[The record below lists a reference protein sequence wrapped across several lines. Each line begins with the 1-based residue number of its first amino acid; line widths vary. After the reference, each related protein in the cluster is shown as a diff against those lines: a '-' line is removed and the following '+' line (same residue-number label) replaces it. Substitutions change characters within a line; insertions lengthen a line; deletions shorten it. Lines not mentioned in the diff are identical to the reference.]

1 MNDAGFL
8 AEGQGPKGMNAMLQQ
23 EYKFS
28 ITLWKA
34 VRGVAAGAAVV
45 GGLAAIDYVQAS
57 DELKKLAPWAL
68 PVVLGL
74 LTGGRNWLKARNLG
88 SSGVIKVLIAA
99 LALPFL
105 PACNGKLPPPN
116 VGQPFLCT
124 GEAATPKAELITVK
138 DPVPDRYIVSLNRA
152 RTRTFNVR
160 QVEVFAAGFSGLV
173 NTRAIG
179 TSSFATSISDKSAI
193 NKLLVDPNVAF
204 VQQVQKLKLIE
215 PIKATAI
222 GSWGQDRIN
231 QRALPLDGN
240 DEHAATGKGVHAFV
254 IDTGCPAAPDLKT
267 CRQDHPEF
275 GPRYAAESL
284 SVITFGGVDDQNGHA
299 THVASTVGGSTFGIA
314 KEVTL
319 HSCRCLDKA
328 GSGDTEGV
336 ARCVAWT
343 KQAKLD
349 HPEWPVVANM
359 SLGGGI
365 DPTLDQAIADAT
377 AAGVTFALAAGNSSE
392 DACNASPARVD
403 CAATTAASDKGDK
416 AAFFTNVGKC
426 VKVVG
431 PGVDIVGA
439 TPAGGSVPLSGTSMA
454 SPHACGVAALIL
466 EKNPTFSPAQVIET
480 LLARATP
487 DAIGGLPSG
496 TPNKLLYSRPE

>member
-1 MNDAGFL
+1 MQFLTFLRKRGPLFAVLHVVLVNALKALGYTDAADTIAVPSATLPDGIL
-8 AEGQGPKGMNAMLQQ
+8 VA
-23 EYKFS
+23 
-28 ITLWKA
+28 ITSA
-34 VRGVAAGAAVV
+34 IAGAGAIYKSSLVLYRFVTGSKPAAKALVV
-45 GGLAAIDYVQAS
+45 
-57 DELKKLAPWAL
+57 AL
-68 PVVLGL
+68 
-74 LTGGRNWLKARNLG
+74 
-88 SSGVIKVLIAA
+88 

-105 PACNGKLPPPN
+105 SACSKLPPPN
-116 VGQPFLCT
+116 TGQPFLCT
-124 GEAATPKAELITVK
+124 TSAVPRAELVTVK

-160 QVEVFAAGFSGLV
+160 QVEVFASGFSGLT

-179 TSSFATSISDKSAI
+179 TSSFATTIADKSAI

-215 PIKATAI
+215 PLAAAAV

-254 IDTGCPAAPDLKT
+254 IDTGCPAASDLKT

-275 GPRYAAESL
+275 GVRYAAESL

-319 HSCRCLDKA
+319 HSCRCLDKD

-365 DPTLDQAIADAT
+365 DPTLDQAIADAN

-439 TPAGGSVPLSGTSMA
+439 TPTGGSASLSGTSMA
-454 SPHACGVAALIL
+454 SPHTCGVAALIL

-480 LLARATP
+480 MLARSTP
-487 DAIGGLPSG
+487 DVIGGLPAG